1 MQPIKGESY
10 LHDERIYRVTL
21 ASKGTDLIVLEDI
34 ESGKK
39 WEVRYAV
46 FKYAFERVWKV
57 GDVSRFIGRSP
68 RSIYRY
74 ESIGLIDKPKRYAS
88 KGDREIRFYTYRDV
102 LDLHE
107 AISEIHQ
114 GRPRKD
120 GRVVNNSMPDRAS
133 LVRMLKE
140 RYKIG

>member
-1 MQPIKGESY
+1 
-10 LHDERIYRVTL
+10 
-21 ASKGTDLIVLEDI
+21 
-34 ESGKK
+34 
-39 WEVRYAV
+39 
-46 FKYAFERVWKV
+46 
-57 GDVSRFIGRSP
+57 VSRFIGRSP